1 VFAAQARRAD
11 IVERLL
17 NAGAHIDGVDDYGL
31 TACFAATFFQSVD
44 VLAVLLAREPDIEIK
59 DGLQWQ
65 TPLQHSLAF
74 NDDCIS
80 VMLINAGASLRGVRG
95 SLCRFASRS
104 TAAIQAMLNCGVTLN
119 QMRDPLLNYTQ
130 LHLIAATH
138 EWSADLH
145 AAADMLLNVC
155 NLDLEARSFGG
166 ETCLH
171 IAAAGRCEALR
182 YFINAGADIG
192 SADQAG
198 LTPLHKASDYNCSV
212 LLLAA
217 GADINQQ
224 DSETAFQLALSLNWH
239 SALPALLAAG
249 ADVRSVGKHYIAP
262 VSADRVESRH
272 CCLRHYPI
280 VC

>member
-65 TPLQHSLAF
+65 TPLQHSLEF

-80 VMLINAGASLRGVRG
+80 LMLINAGG
-95 SLCRFASRS
+95 SLCRFASQS
-104 TAAIQAMLNCGVTLN
+104 TAAIQALLNCGVTLN

-130 LHLIAATH
+130 LHLIAASH
-138 EWSADLH
+138 EWSADLQ
-145 AAADMLLNVC
+145 AAANMLINVC
-155 NLDLEARSFGG
+155 NLDLEARSYGG

-171 IAAAGRCEALR
+171 VAAAGRCEALR

-239 SALPALLAAG
+239 SALPALLC
-249 ADVRSVGKHYIAP
+249 R
-262 VSADRVESRH
+262 R
-272 CCLRHYPI
+272 
-280 VC
+280 

>member
-80 VMLINAGASLRGVRG
+80 LMLINAGASLRGVRG

-145 AAADMLLNVC
+145 AAASV
-155 NLDLEARSFGG
+155 
-166 ETCLH
+166 
-171 IAAAGRCEALR
+171 
-182 YFINAGADIG
+182 
-192 SADQAG
+192 SAT
-198 LTPLHKASDYNCSV
+198 LIWKRV
-212 LLLAA
+212 LLEVKLVFTLQQPVDAKRFVISSMPVPTLAVPTKP
-217 GADINQQ
+217 G
-224 DSETAFQLALSLNWH
+224 
-239 SALPALLAAG
+239 
-249 ADVRSVGKHYIAP
+249 
-262 VSADRVESRH
+262 
-272 CCLRHYPI
+272 
-280 VC
+280 